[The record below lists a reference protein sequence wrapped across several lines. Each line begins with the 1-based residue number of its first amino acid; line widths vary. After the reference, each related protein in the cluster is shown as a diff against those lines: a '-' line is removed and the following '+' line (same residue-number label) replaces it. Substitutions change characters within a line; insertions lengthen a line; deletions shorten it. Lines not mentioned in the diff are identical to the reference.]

1 MLVVL
6 IFFAFLPMLS
16 PILCIRV
23 GCRVGDF
30 KLFAK
35 SVACWS
41 FKWHPKPVVLLPCE
55 LWRRVKSAVLEV
67 FWGLP

>member
-1 MLVVL
+1 MSVVL
-6 IFFAFLPMLS
+6 IFFAFLPMVS

-35 SVACWS
+35 SVACWFRKRHS
-41 FKWHPKPVVLLPCE
+41 KQVVLLPWE
-55 LWRRVKSAVLEV
+55 LWRRAKSAVLEV
-67 FWGLP
+67 F